1 MRLRVTHE
9 TTYTYGAPA
18 NSVTQLLHL
27 EPRGHDGQFVVEWRV
42 ELDHDC
48 RLRLATDA
56 LGNKVHSFTL
66 AGPVTSLT
74 ITAAGEVETDDTG
87 GVVRGQIERF
97 SPTVFL
103 RETALT
109 KCDGKLR
116 RFAEKIAAGDPEP
129 VPRLHALNTAIL
141 ERMRFDT
148 GATDTTTPAADAFL
162 AGHGVCQDFAHIFI
176 AAARHIGIPARYV
189 GGYLFQPD
197 LAEQEAGHGW
207 AEALVED
214 LGWVAFDPAHGR
226 SANDAYVRVAAG
238 LDYLG
243 AAPVRGARHGGSG
256 ETMSVRVKVE
266 DIGSPQV

>member
-9 TTYTYGAPA
+9 TTYTYRTPA
-18 NSVTQLLHL
+18 NSVTQLLHM

-42 ELDHDC
+42 EIDHDS
-48 RLRLATDA
+48 RLWLATDA
-56 LGNKVHSFTL
+56 FGNNVHSFTL
-66 AGPVTSLT
+66 AGPVSSLT
-74 ITAAGEVETDDTG
+74 ITAAGEVETDDTN

-116 RFAEKIAAGDPEP
+116 RFADKIAAAEAEP
-129 VPRLHALNTAIL
+129 IPRLHALNAAIL
-141 ERMRFDT
+141 DRMRYDP
-148 GATDTTTPAADAFL
+148 AVTDTTTPAAESFL

-176 AAARHIGIPARYV
+176 AAARHLGIPARYV

-197 LAEQEAGHGW
+197 ATEQEAGPGW
-207 AEALVED
+207 AEALVEGV
-214 LGWVAFDPAHGR
+214 GWIAFDPAHGR
-226 SANDAYVRVAAG
+226 SANDAYVRVAVG

-243 AAPVRGARHGGSG
+243 AAPVRGARHGGG
-256 ETMSVRVKVE
+256 DEKMSVRVTLE
-266 DIGSPQV
+266 DIGSPRV